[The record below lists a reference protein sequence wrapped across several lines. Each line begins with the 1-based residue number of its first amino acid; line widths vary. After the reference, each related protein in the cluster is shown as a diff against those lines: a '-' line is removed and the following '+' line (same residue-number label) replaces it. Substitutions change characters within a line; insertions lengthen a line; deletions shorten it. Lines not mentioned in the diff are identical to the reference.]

1 MIKKLGHAAEE
12 VIVKIECPYRC
23 DYCLNLKG
31 ETNHWW
37 LRPVNTQHFSLLR
50 WETTLADTEG
60 YEHICSES
68 CASKALS
75 KWMTQSGPQLVSRST
90 PASPE
95 LRIRT
100 Q

>member
-1 MIKKLGHAAEE
+1 MK
-12 VIVKIECPYRC
+12 VQCPYRC

-37 LRPVNTQHFSLLR
+37 LRLPDAEQFRLMP
-50 WETTLADTEG
+50 WDQALADLDG

-75 KWMTQSGPQLVSRST
+75 KWLSKSSGASTLAVQLPLSNDARAAD
-90 PASPE
+90 AS
-95 LRIRT
+95 
-100 Q
+100 

>member
-1 MIKKLGHAAEE
+1 MR
-12 VIVKIECPYRC
+12 VQYPYRC

-37 LRPVNTQHFSLLR
+37 LRPPDTEQFRLMPWDQSF
-50 WETTLADTEG
+50 ADLEG

-75 KWMTQSGPQLVSRST
+75 KWLSKSSGTSTLAWQPQQSNDARVAD
-90 PASPE
+90 AS
-95 LRIRT
+95 
-100 Q
+100 

>member
-1 MIKKLGHAAEE
+1 MK
-12 VIVKIECPYRC
+12 VQWPYRC

-37 LRPVNTQHFSLLR
+37 LRPNDLDQFRLVR
-50 WETTLADTEG
+50 WDAALADLDG

-75 KWMTQSGPQLVSRST
+75 QWLAQASGNQVRTISKS
-90 PASPE
+90 E
-95 LRIRT
+95 LSFRT

>member
-1 MIKKLGHAAEE
+1 MK
-12 VIVKIECPYRC
+12 VQCPYRC

-37 LRPVNTQHFSLLR
+37 LRPHEAEQFRLVR
-50 WETTLADTEG
+50 WDGELADVEG

-75 KWMTQSGPQLVSRST
+75 KWLAHASGQSTVRPNAKEIAQSTRSL
-90 PASPE
+90 AVG
-95 LRIRT
+95 RV

>member
-1 MIKKLGHAAEE
+1 MRIS
-12 VIVKIECPYRC
+12 CPYKC

-37 LRPVNTQHFSLLR
+37 LRPRDTDQFTLLA
-50 WETTLADTEG
+50 WDGILADRDG

-75 KWMTQSGPQLVSRST
+75 KWMARRSVQFST
-90 PASPE
+90 RTSNGILASMDSDSVRPH
-95 LRIRT
+95 
-100 Q
+100 

>member
-1 MIKKLGHAAEE
+1 M
-12 VIVKIECPYRC
+12 KIQCPYRC

-37 LRPVNTQHFSLLR
+37 MRPVHVEQFNLLR
-50 WETTLADTEG
+50 WDSKLADANG

-68 CASKALS
+68 CAAKALS
-75 KWMTQSGPQLVSRST
+75 KWMTQQGAHGVPRV
-90 PASPE
+90 AAGAPE
-95 LRIRT
+95 VRLSSHEVQIRT

>member
-1 MIKKLGHAAEE
+1 MK
-12 VIVKIECPYRC
+12 VQCPYRC

-37 LRPVNTQHFSLLR
+37 LRPPDAEQFRLTPWDQA
-50 WETTLADTEG
+50 LADVEG

-75 KWMTQSGPQLVSRST
+75 KWLSKSSGSAILSSQPPRSNDARAAD
-90 PASPE
+90 AS
-95 LRIRT
+95 
-100 Q
+100 

>member
-1 MIKKLGHAAEE
+1 MK
-12 VIVKIECPYRC
+12 VQCPYRC

-37 LRPVNTQHFSLLR
+37 LRPQDSEQFRLLR
-50 WETTLADTEG
+50 WDQKLADADG

-75 KWMTQSGPQLVSRST
+75 KWLAQASGNPGHPSAKEISERARA
-90 PASPE
+90 ASA
-95 LRIRT
+95 I

>member
-1 MIKKLGHAAEE
+1 MK
-12 VIVKIECPYRC
+12 VQCPYRC

-37 LRPVNTQHFSLLR
+37 LRPQDAEQFRLVR
-50 WETTLADTEG
+50 WDQRLADLEG
-60 YEHICSES
+60 HEHICSES

-75 KWMTQSGPQLVSRST
+75 KWLAHASGNSARPTAEEISLVTKSL
-90 PASPE
+90 AAV
-95 LRIRT
+95 

>member
-1 MIKKLGHAAEE
+1 MK
-12 VIVKIECPYRC
+12 VQCPYRC

-37 LRPVNTQHFSLLR
+37 LRALDAAQFRLER
-50 WETTLADTEG
+50 WDQSLADVEG

-75 KWMTQSGPQLVSRST
+75 KWFSKSSGASTLALQLPLSNDAKAVG
-90 PASPE
+90 AS
-95 LRIRT
+95 
-100 Q
+100 

>member
-1 MIKKLGHAAEE
+1 MK
-12 VIVKIECPYRC
+12 VQCPYRC

-37 LRPVNTQHFSLLR
+37 LRPQDAEQFSLFR
-50 WETTLADTEG
+50 WDQQLADEEG

-75 KWMTQSGPQLVSRST
+75 KWLAQANGNLVRPTAKELSRTTGSLS
-90 PASPE
+90 A
-95 LRIRT
+95 I

>member
-1 MIKKLGHAAEE
+1 MK
-12 VIVKIECPYRC
+12 VQCPYRC

-37 LRPVNTQHFSLLR
+37 LRPQDAEQFRLVR
-50 WETTLADTEG
+50 WDNALADLDG

-75 KWMTQSGPQLVSRST
+75 KWLSRSSG
-90 PASPE
+90 ASTLAWPQPQSNCA
-95 LRIRT
+95 RVADAS
-100 Q
+100 